1 MRMRET
7 KTSVAASSS
16 DKKFEVV
23 NTSIEKID
31 GYALVKGK
39 PVFTD
44 DFNIPDALI
53 VKILRSPHAHAII
66 KDVDTSEALEL
77 NGVACVL
84 TYKDVPR
91 VAFTRAGQGYP
102 EPSPY
107 DTFVLDKKV
116 RYVGDAVAIVAA
128 ESEEIARKA
137 LKLIKVEYDVLDN
150 VVDYEHAIDE
160 NAPIIHDEAEISGA
174 YDPSH
179 NIASHYEMEVGDV
192 DEELS
197 KCDVTV
203 ERTFYTPNQSHAMME
218 PHGAISYFDPNGRLT
233 IVTSTQVPYHVRRII
248 KHIFGVES
256 RVIKPRIGGGFGG
269 KQAVHVEAYVTAVTL
284 KTGRPAR
291 CIYTR
296 KETMTASN
304 TRHAMRFKIRV
315 GADKDANLRAID
327 MWGLSNT
334 GAYGEH
340 ALTTFMVAG
349 SKTLPLYNK
358 VNAVRFGGDIV
369 YTNTEP
375 AGAFRGYGAPQGAF
389 ALDCALDELAYK
401 FGMDPVEFKLK
412 NSIREGETSP
422 VFKMMGE
429 GHEGVEQTIRS
440 CKIEE
445 CAIEGAK
452 LFNWY
457 EKRKQPRIEGIKA
470 HGYGVAFAMQGSSIP
485 AIDMGGATIKMN
497 DDGTFNLMIG
507 ATDLGTGSDTI
518 LAQIAAEALHTSVDK
533 FVVYSSDTDVTPFDK
548 GAYASSTTYVSGN
561 ATKRAADRM
570 AKEIL
575 RAASEILDDNVE
587 NLHLENGKVISRS
600 GESLT
605 YSEIQTQ
612 LFYTF
617 KQRQLEV
624 TESFVS
630 EVSPPP
636 YMVTFVEIEMDLETG
651 KVDVVDLLNYVDCG
665 TPINPLLARGQVE
678 GASAQGIGMALYEEH
693 IFDKNGRMVTDDFFT
708 YKIPTREDIK
718 KIEVRFANSY
728 EPTGPF
734 GAKSVSEIG
743 LDTPGPAIANA
754 IFDAVGIRM
763 NELPIRS
770 DEMFL
775 KLMEKGLNR

>member
-1 MRMRET
+1 MNVREER
-7 KTSVAASSS
+7 SVATSLS
-16 DKKFEVV
+16 DKNFDVV
-23 NTSIEKID
+23 NTSVEKID

-44 DFNIPDALI
+44 DFDVPDSLI
-53 VKILRSPHAHAII
+53 VKILRSPHAHAIV
-66 KDVDTSEALEL
+66 KNVDASKALEL
-77 NGVACVL
+77 SGVACVL

-91 VAFTRAGQGYP
+91 IAFTRAGQGYP

-150 VVDYEHAIDE
+150 IIDYEHAMDE
-160 NAPIIHDEAEISGA
+160 NAPIIHDESEISGA
-174 YDPSH
+174 YDPKH
-179 NIASHYEMEVGDV
+179 NIASHYEMHFGDV

-197 KCDVTV
+197 KCDVTT
-203 ERTFYTPNQSHAMME
+203 EKTFYTPNQSHAMME
-218 PHGAISYFDPNGRLT
+218 PHAAISYFDANGRLT
-233 IVTSTQVPYHVRRII
+233 IITSTQVPYHVRRII
-248 KHIFGVES
+248 KRIFGVES

-315 GADKDANLRAID
+315 GADKDANLRVID
-327 MWGLSNT
+327 MQGLSNT

-358 VNAVRFGGDIV
+358 VNAVRFMGDIV
-369 YTNTEP
+369 YTNTES

-389 ALDCALDELAYK
+389 ALDCALDELAHK
-401 FGMDPVEFKLK
+401 LGMDPVEFKLK

-422 VFKMMGE
+422 VFKVMGE
-429 GHEGVEQTIRS
+429 GREGVEQIVGS

-452 LFNWY
+452 LFNWH
-457 EKRKQPRIEGIKA
+457 EKRERQRIEGTKA

-518 LAQIAAEALHTSVDK
+518 LAQIAAEALHTSVGK

-561 ATKRAADRM
+561 ATKRAAERM
-570 AKEIL
+570 AREIL
-575 RAASEILDDNVE
+575 KAASEITGESVE
-587 NLHLENGKVISRS
+587 NLHLEDGKVISKS
-600 GESLT
+600 GKSLT

-617 KQRQLEV
+617 KQRQLEI

-636 YMVTFVEIEMDLETG
+636 YMVTFAEIEIDLETG
-651 KVDVVDLLNYVDCG
+651 KVDVMSMLNYVDCG

-678 GASAQGIGMALYEEH
+678 GASSQGIGMALYEEH

-708 YKIPTREDIK
+708 YKVPSRDDIK
-718 KIEVRFANSY
+718 KITVKFADSY

-743 LDTPGPAIANA
+743 LDTPGPVIANA
-754 IFDAVGIRM
+754 IFDAVGIRV
-763 NELPIRS
+763 NRLPIKS
-770 DEMFL
+770 EDLYF
-775 KLMEKGLNR
+775 KLNERGLTP

>member
-1 MRMRET
+1 MEV
-7 KTSVAASSS
+7 KAPKKEVNKEDFNVVDKSV
-16 DKKFEVV
+16 DKV
-23 NTSIEKID
+23 D
-31 GYALVKGK
+31 GYALVSGK

-44 DFNIPDALI
+44 DFYPQDALT

-66 KDVDTSEALEL
+66 KHIDTSKAESLE
-77 NGVACVL
+77 GVACVL

-91 VAFTRAGQGYP
+91 VVYTRAGQGFP

-128 ESEEIARKA
+128 ENEKIAEEA
-137 LKLIKVEYDVLDN
+137 LKLIKVDYEVLDS
-150 VVDYEHAIDE
+150 VLDFEHAEDE
-160 NAPIIHDEAEISGA
+160 DAPIIHDEPEISGA
-174 YDPSH
+174 YDPKH
-179 NIASHYEMEVGDV
+179 NIASHYEMEIGNV

-197 KCDVTV
+197 KCDVTY
-203 ERTFYTPNQSHAMME
+203 EGTFYTPNQSHAMME
-218 PHGAISYFDPNGRLT
+218 PHAAFSYLDPNGRLT
-233 IVTSTQVPYHVRRII
+233 IVTSTQVPFHVRRII
-248 KHIFGVES
+248 KRIFGVES

-291 CIYTR
+291 CVYTR

-304 TRHAMRFKIRV
+304 TRHQMRFKVRV
-315 GADKDANLRAID
+315 GADKNGKLKVID
-327 MWGLSNT
+327 LWGLSNT

-358 VNAVRFGGDIV
+358 VNAVRFGGDVV

-375 AGAFRGYGAPQGAF
+375 AGAFRGYGAPQGMF
-389 ALDCALDELAYK
+389 ALDSALDELAHK
-401 FGMDPVEFKLK
+401 LGMDPVEFKLK

-422 VFKMMGE
+422 VFKYMGE
-429 GHEGVEQTIRS
+429 GREGVEQIVES

-445 CAIEGAK
+445 CALEGAK

-457 EKRKQPRIEGIKA
+457 EKRKRKRIEGTKA
-470 HGYGVAFAMQGSSIP
+470 HGYGVAFAMQGSSIA

-497 DDGTFNLMIG
+497 DDGTFNLMVG

-518 LAQIAAEALHTSVDK
+518 LAQIAAEALHTTMDK
-533 FVVYSSDTDVTPFDK
+533 IIVYSSDTDVTPFDT

-561 ATKRAADRM
+561 ATKKAAEKM

-575 RAASEILDDNVE
+575 KAAAEIMKENVE
-587 NLHLENGKVISRS
+587 DLYLKDGKVFSKN
-600 GESLT
+600 GDSLT
-605 YSEIQTQ
+605 YSEIQTR

-617 KQRQLEV
+617 NQRQLEV

-630 EVSPPP
+630 QVSPPP
-636 YMVTFVEIEMDLETG
+636 YMVSFAEVEIDLETG
-651 KVDVVDLLNYVDCG
+651 KVEVVDFLNYVDCG
-665 TPINPLLARGQVE
+665 TTINPILAKGQVE
-678 GASAQGIGMALYEEH
+678 GATAQGIGMALYEEH
-693 IFDKNGRMVTDDFFT
+693 IWDKNGRMVTDDFFT
-708 YKIPTREDIK
+708 YKIPARDDIK
-718 KIEVRFANSY
+718 NVRVYFAKSY

-754 IFDAVGIRM
+754 IYDAVGIRVHK
-763 NELPIRS
+763 LPIKS
-770 DEMFL
+770 EELYFEL
-775 KLMEKGLNR
+775 VKKGIAAL